1 MVTLQIGC
9 LIITGFIMALYFST
23 KRVRT
28 SSHRVYCALLIL
40 SVFYLIFDRI
50 TVYTVNHLESTAP
63 VLNQVM
69 HRFFLMSLLGC
80 VYLIFRYVLLMIFP
94 KPPHIRASYIPM
106 VCSVA
111 AAGVLPLYYRVTDAG
126 NYSYGPAAWAV
137 YVSVVVYAGM
147 TVFFLL
153 RHFKEMERKKRDIV
167 LLSIVFQITVSAYQA
182 VNPLSLVSCL
192 GIVLVDLGFFLTVES
207 PDVHLIELLKE
218 EKERADTA
226 NKAKSAFLAN
236 MSHEIR
242 TPIHAVMGM
251 SEMILRESSEDD
263 ILSYAGDINTAAE
276 TLLGIVND
284 ILDFSKI
291 ESGKMEI
298 IPVSYQLSSLMHD
311 IYLLIHG
318 LAGKKGLAF
327 EVEVDETLP
336 SVLYGDDVRLR
347 QILINL
353 LTNAVKYT
361 EKGSVRLCVTGNI
374 KGEGCELVFRV
385 KDTGIGIKEEDM
397 ERLFQAFERIEEKRN
412 RKTEGNGLGI
422 NITRQLLELMD
433 SELKVESV
441 YGEGSCFSFR
451 LVQRIVRREPVGSL
465 DKQFQQ
471 GGKKKAHRTTF
482 VAPEAHVLVT
492 DDIEMNRKV
501 FRGLLKQTGI
511 SVDEAGSG
519 QECIRKAGQTKYD
532 MIFLD
537 HMMPDMDGIQT
548 MRALRDDPAGC
559 NHDTPVIVLTANN
572 VSGAREEYIRAGF
585 DSYLSKPIDPV
596 RLEKELA
603 RYLPAQKKQMPQSV
617 PETEMPER
625 KAVPDD
631 AMENEAPE
639 RKVAPQAVFDQLPA
653 AECFHWDQAKR
664 YMKDETLL
672 MDTLRGFRDTLLTV
686 QGQMEQWIQEPEQN
700 PAPVFEDI
708 RFTLHSLKGLSASV
722 GAVTISELSGL
733 GERSAVRGE
742 GEKIRAVLLLLLQ
755 EIMCATEELAPFFT
769 EEQKPLCTDTKF
781 LLYVLKNISDAMRNL
796 DFDEADRQAE
806 WLERHR
812 YEETTEEDIREL
824 LSQVIR
830 LDDREAMQTAGRLIE
845 RLQTEE
851 VT

>member
-9 LIITGFIMALYFST
+9 LIITGFIMVLYFST
-23 KRVRT
+23 KRVGT

-63 VLNQVM
+63 FLNQVM

-126 NYSYGPAAWAV
+126 NYSYGPAAYAV
-137 YVSVVVYAGM
+137 YVSVAVYTGM
-147 TVFFLL
+147 AVIFLL

-167 LLSIVFQITVSAYQA
+167 LLSIVFQIAVSAYQA

-218 EKERADTA
+218 EKERADAA

-242 TPIHAVMGM
+242 TPIHAMMGM

-263 ILSYAGDINTAAE
+263 ILSYAGDINTASE

-298 IPVSYQLSSLMHD
+298 IPVSYQLSSLIHD

-385 KDTGIGIKEEDM
+385 KDTGIGIKEEEM

-412 RKTEGNGLGI
+412 RKTEGTGLGI

-433 SELKVESV
+433 SELEVESV

-451 LVQRIVRREPVGSL
+451 LVQRVVRRNKSR
-465 DKQFQQ
+465 F
-471 GGKKKAHRTTF
+471 AR
-482 VAPEAHVLVT
+482 
-492 DDIEMNRKV
+492 
-501 FRGLLKQTGI
+501 
-511 SVDEAGSG
+511 
-519 QECIRKAGQTKYD
+519 IRNFCCMSSK
-532 MIFLD
+532 IFP
-537 HMMPDMDGIQT
+537 MP
-548 MRALRDDPAGC
+548 
-559 NHDTPVIVLTANN
+559 
-572 VSGAREEYIRAGF
+572 
-585 DSYLSKPIDPV
+585 
-596 RLEKELA
+596 
-603 RYLPAQKKQMPQSV
+603 
-617 PETEMPER
+617 
-625 KAVPDD
+625 
-631 AMENEAPE
+631 
-639 RKVAPQAVFDQLPA
+639 
-653 AECFHWDQAKR
+653 
-664 YMKDETLL
+664 
-672 MDTLRGFRDTLLTV
+672 
-686 QGQMEQWIQEPEQN
+686 
-700 PAPVFEDI
+700 
-708 RFTLHSLKGLSASV
+708 
-722 GAVTISELSGL
+722 
-733 GERSAVRGE
+733 
-742 GEKIRAVLLLLLQ
+742 
-755 EIMCATEELAPFFT
+755 
-769 EEQKPLCTDTKF
+769 
-781 LLYVLKNISDAMRNL
+781 
-796 DFDEADRQAE
+796 
-806 WLERHR
+806 
-812 YEETTEEDIREL
+812 
-824 LSQVIR
+824 
-830 LDDREAMQTAGRLIE
+830 
-845 RLQTEE
+845 
-851 VT
+851 

>member
-50 TVYTVNHLESTAP
+50 TVYTVNHLESVTPAF
-63 VLNQVM
+63 NQVM

-94 KPPHIRASYIPM
+94 NPPHIRASYIPM

-111 AAGVLPLYYRVTDAG
+111 AAGVLPLYYRGTDAG
-126 NYSYGPAAWAV
+126 NYSYGPAAYAV
-137 YVSVVVYAGM
+137 YVSVAVYAGM

-167 LLSIVFQITVSAYQA
+167 LLSIVFQIAVSAYQA

-251 SEMILRESSEDD
+251 SEMILRESGEDD

-361 EKGSVRLCVTGNI
+361 EKGSVRLCVTGEI
-374 KGEGCELVFRV
+374 KGESCELVFQV

-412 RKTEGNGLGI
+412 RKTEGTGLGI

-451 LVQRIVRREPVGSL
+451 LAQRIVRREPVGCL
-465 DKQFQQ
+465 DKQFQE
-471 GGKKKAHRTTF
+471 GGKKKAHRAAF
-482 VAPEAHVLVT
+482 VAPKAHVLVT
-492 DDIEMNRKV
+492 DDIEMNRRV
-501 FRGLLKQTGI
+501 FKGLLKQTGI

-548 MRALRDDPAGC
+548 MRALRSDPAGC

-603 RYLPAQKKQMPQSV
+603 RYLPDQKKQMP
-617 PETEMPER
+617 EG
-625 KAVPDD
+625 
-631 AMENEAPE
+631 
-639 RKVAPQAVFDQLPA
+639 KVTPQAAFDNLPA
-653 AECFHWDQAKR
+653 AECFHWDQARR
-664 YMKDETLL
+664 YMKDEELL
-672 MDTLRGFRDTLLTV
+672 IDTLRGFRDTLIMLQT
-686 QGQMEQWIQEPEQN
+686 QMEKWTQEPEQN
-700 PAPVFEDI
+700 RESAFEEI

-722 GAVTISELSGL
+722 GAVTISELSAL
-733 GERSAVRGE
+733 GERSAARGE
-742 GEKIRAVLLLLLQ
+742 GEKVRAVLLLLSQ
-755 EIMCATEELAPFFT
+755 EILRAEAELDTMFA
-769 EEQKPLCTDTKF
+769 EEQKPLCTDTEY
-781 LLYVLKNISDAMRNL
+781 LLYVLKNLSDAMRSL
-796 DFDEADRQAE
+796 DFDEADRQAR
-806 WLERHR
+806 WLEKHR
-812 YEETTEEDIREL
+812 YEETTEEGIREL
-824 LSQVIR
+824 LSQVTR
-830 LDDREAMQTAGRLIE
+830 LDDRAAVQTAGKLIE
-845 RLQTEE
+845 LLQTEE
-851 VT
+851 VS